1 MIPPS
6 QDRTLNARASTPMLR
21 LLLCAAAVF
30 TMANTMRPTACAAQR
45 LRLPEIERRYDA
57 VVLVADARS
66 GRLLGGARVGEAR
79 DERFYPGSLFKL
91 AIAVAALRSGS
102 FDRSYTYSCAGKD
115 TIAGSVQWCWNR
127 HGHAT
132 IGFRQA
138 IALSC
143 NLYFRHVARMLT
155 TNQIAQAAR
164 SIGMMPGDADAA
176 GTLATINDSTLLGN
190 AFAVSPEGMLRVAL
204 AFATRGRLSA
214 GGLDLSGAAYRPLYD
229 GLRECARS
237 GTGKDAWSP
246 RFSVGGKTGTA
257 EVPGAPHHTIGWFI
271 GFAPFDRP
279 KYAVVVMYRGA
290 RGAEAATIAR
300 KALEKLL

>member
-1 MIPPS
+1 
-6 QDRTLNARASTPMLR
+6 MLR
-21 LLLCAAAVF
+21 LLLSVSAAFAISHALWPAVC
-30 TMANTMRPTACAAQR
+30 TAQG
-45 LRLPEIERRYDA
+45 LRFPEIERRYDA

-79 DERFYPGSLFKL
+79 DERYYPGSLFKL
-91 AIAVAALRSGS
+91 AIAFAALRSGS

-115 TIAGSVQWCWNR
+115 TIAGGVQWCWNH

-164 SIGMMPGDADAA
+164 SIGMMPADADAA
-176 GTLATINDSTLLGN
+176 GTLNAINDSTLLGN
-190 AFAVSPEGMLRVAL
+190 AFAVSPERMLQVAL
-204 AFATRGRLSA
+204 ALGTRGRLSP

-229 GLRECARS
+229 GLRECART
-237 GTGKDAWSP
+237 GTGKEAWSP
-246 RFSVGGKTGTA
+246 RFSVGGKTGTS
-257 EVPGAPHHTIGWFI
+257 EVPGAPHRTIGWFI

-290 RGAEAATIAR
+290 RGAEAATLAR